1 MPANV
6 SCQLNRGWK
15 AVVILPILSGLAFL
29 GSASLGLWLSRSTDG
44 VAALWPANAILLSV
58 LILSDRTPRRY
69 HLLSCAIAGVVSNWM
84 DGTNLV
90 LSGVFALSNLLSSVI
105 TFRLLTSWSRSN
117 VTFES
122 FTSLTRFFVASSV
135 GVMTGATV
143 ACSALWVMSG
153 KFAVPWLSWTASDM
167 LGMLL
172 VTPLVITYAQRA
184 GKIGKTEQSWP
195 TWWQTWP
202 LIAVLAVSVSVFDQS
217 QFPLLF
223 LPLAL
228 VMIATFRL
236 GLLGAIAGTAIV
248 AVTGLLLMGIGRSP
262 IALLHSSV
270 ALRIQFFQFYLLTV
284 YATSMPIATLMTERA
299 RLASERSESNRR
311 HRRILDRSREVIFE
325 SDLDGQWTYLNPAW
339 ELLTGRSVNTSIGQ
353 SLLSILHSADQA
365 RALER
370 LAPLYRQETDEC
382 HQDLRYV
389 HTDGRV
395 LWVTM
400 RSHLL
405 ADAQGIVIGTY
416 GTMHDVT
423 GRVSVQAAQV
433 ESERRYRL
441 LADHSNDMI
450 VQFGISG
457 VREYVSPASLPL
469 LGYTPEELTG
479 QPAAGAIHPDDRA
492 TVLATCR
499 TLLDGAVN
507 PINSYRQLH
516 KNGTYVWLEASYRI
530 IRDEATGELTGFIAS
545 VRDISRRATAELG
558 RSRSAAKLEEA
569 NRLLLMAEEM
579 SAVGHWRVDVAS
591 GMAFWSDM
599 VCSIHGR
606 PPGYIPSVD
615 TAIDA
620 YHPDDRA
627 AVQAAVEEATTKG
640 RGYSM
645 SCRIIRP
652 DGALR
657 HVVTT
662 GRAEIGPDGSVT
674 ELFGVFQDV
683 TEAHDAQQAL
693 IAAGDKVTSSNR
705 MLTMAEAVAGLGHW
719 RIDRVDNSLFWSEE
733 TYRIYGVSPSVT
745 PSLDCAYAQYHPD
758 DVDSARSVVEQALI
772 TKTGYSSRARI
783 IRPDGDERHILI
795 RGEIQLDG
803 DGEPVGVFGIVQDIT
818 DEVVATNL
826 RKAQAEQ
833 YFFIT
838 QQASDMIS
846 LSDAKGICKFVSP
859 SSKAILGYEPEEL
872 IGTTPY
878 DFALKEDFPLLD
890 QQRRELTARPAG
902 EVVPLRF
909 RMRRKDGVYVWMD
922 VAGRIASHGDEVRI
936 ISVCRD
942 ISTQVAAEKELHD
955 ARRQA
960 EAAVIAKSS
969 FLANM
974 SHEIRTPMNGV
985 VGFAELL
992 LAGALDDEQR
1002 RQAELIA
1009 DSGRAMMRML
1019 NDILDLSKVEA
1030 GQMTVALEPFN
1041 IIDTLKACIALVS
1054 PATEQKG
1061 IELQSVFADGL
1072 PRVIV
1077 GDALRVR
1084 QIALNL
1090 LGNAAKFTLA
1100 GSITLAASID
1110 GDGRL
1115 TIAVKDTGIG
1125 IAADR
1130 QQAIFEAFAQ
1140 ADDGIAQRF
1149 GGTGLGLSI
1158 SSQLAVLMGGSLA
1171 LESEAGRGSCFTLTL
1186 PIAAAPPR
1194 TTVPAHMAPAAVAT
1208 NAPRSDGRRILV
1220 AEDHEV
1226 NQLLISTMLTKLGC
1240 AADIAVDGREAIA
1253 RVYAA
1258 AAEGRPYSL
1267 VFMDMQMPLMNGLE
1281 AARGLRASGISATS
1295 LPIVALTANAF
1306 PDDIKACLDA
1316 GMQAHVAKP
1325 FSLTSLKE
1333 ALGQWLPI
1341 PANVELPSDTDF
1353 DGDIQQRYRAKRI
1366 DTLQRVDGLARAGTF
1381 TDVEVAEVASMLHQL
1396 AGTAAMFGED
1406 VLGAKAGLLET
1417 ELHNY
1422 RGADMT
1428 KRVLRAAKA
1437 LSRAA
1442 KTATFRKTAAAGR
1455 ERGVKHERVEA

>member
-1 MPANV
+1 MPANA
-6 SCQLNRGWK
+6 SRQLSRGWK
-15 AVVILPILSGLAFL
+15 AAVIFPMLSGFAFL
-29 GSASLGLWLSRSTDG
+29 GSASLGLWLNRSTEG
-44 VAALWPANAILLSV
+44 IAALWPANAVLLSV

-90 LSGVFALSNLLSSVI
+90 LSAVFALSNLLSSVI
-105 TFRLLTSWSRSN
+105 TFRMLTSRPQSDL
-117 VTFES
+117 TFES
-122 FTSLTRFFVASSV
+122 FTSLTRLFVASIV
-135 GVMTGATV
+135 GVTTGATL
-143 ACSALWVMSG
+143 ACSAVWLMSG
-153 KFAVPWLSWTASDM
+153 NFTLPWLSWTASDM

-172 VTPLVITYAQRA
+172 VTPLVITYARRA
-184 GKIGKTEQSWP
+184 REIRNKEQSGPSWRR
-195 TWWQTWP
+195 TWP
-202 LIAVLAVSVSVFDQS
+202 LIAVLAVCVLVFDQS

-228 VMIATFRL
+228 VMVATFRL
-236 GLLGAIAGTAIV
+236 GLLGAIAGTTIV
-248 AVTGLLLMGIGRSP
+248 AVTGLLLMGIGHGP
-262 IALLHSSV
+262 TALIYGSV

-284 YATSMPIATLMTERA
+284 YATSMPIAALMTERA
-299 RLASERSESNRR
+299 RLASERSESDRR

-325 SDLDGQWTYLNPAW
+325 SDLAGQWTYLNPAW
-339 ELLTGRSVNTSIGQ
+339 EFLTGRSVDTSIGQ
-353 SLLSILHSADQA
+353 SLLTILHPAE
-365 RALER
+365 REPALER
-370 LAPLYRQETDEC
+370 LAPLYRQEADDC
-382 HQDLRYV
+382 QQDLRYV

-395 LWVTM
+395 LWVAM

-405 ADAQGIVIGTY
+405 ADAQGSVIGTY
-416 GTMHDVT
+416 GTLHDVT
-423 GRVSVQAAQV
+423 RRVSVQAAQV

-457 VREYVSPASLPL
+457 VREYVSPASLAL

-499 TLLDGAVN
+499 TLLDGAEN
-507 PINSYRQLH
+507 PICSYRQLH
-516 KNGTYVWLEASYRI
+516 KNGLYVWLEASYRI

-545 VRDISRRATAELG
+545 VRDISRRAKAELD
-558 RSRSAAKLEEA
+558 RSRSAAKLEGA

-579 SAVGHWRVDVAS
+579 SAVGHWQVDVAS

-606 PPGYIPSVD
+606 PAGYIPSVEA
-615 TAIDA
+615 AIDV

-627 AVQAAVEEATTKG
+627 AVQAAVAEAISTG

-652 DGALR
+652 DGVVR

-674 ELFGVFQDV
+674 ELFGVIQDV
-683 TEAHDAQQAL
+683 TEAYEAQQAL
-693 IAAGDKVTSSNR
+693 IRAGNELASSNS
-705 MLTMAEAVAGLGHW
+705 MLTMAEAVASLGHW
-719 RIDRVDNSLFWSEE
+719 RIDQVDNSLFWSEE
-733 TYRIYGVSPSVT
+733 TYRIYGVSPWVT
-745 PSLDCAYAQYHPD
+745 PSLDSAYAQYHPD
-758 DVDSARSVVEQALI
+758 DVDHTKSVVRQALM

-783 IRPDGDERHILI
+783 IRPDGAERHILT
-795 RGEIQLDG
+795 RGEIQLGG

-818 DEVVATNL
+818 DEVVADNL

-846 LSDAKGICKFVSP
+846 MSDAKGVCHFVSP
-859 SSKAILGYEPEEL
+859 SSKAILGYDPEEL

-878 DFALKEDFPLLD
+878 DYALEEDYPLLD
-890 QQRRELTARPAG
+890 QQRRELVARPAG
-902 EVVPLRF
+902 EVVQLRF
-909 RMRRKDGVYVWMD
+909 RMRRKDGAYVWMD
-922 VAGRIASHGDEVRI
+922 VAGRIASHGDEIRI

-942 ISTQVAAEKELHD
+942 ISTQVATEKELRD

-1009 DSGRAMMRML
+1009 DSGRAMMQML

-1030 GQMTVALEPFN
+1030 GQMTVSNEPFD
-1041 IIDTLKACIALVS
+1041 IIDTLNACIALVS
-1054 PATEQKG
+1054 PAIEQKG
-1061 IELQSVFADGL
+1061 IELQSDFSVDL
-1072 PRVIV
+1072 PRVLV

-1115 TIAVKDTGIG
+1115 IIAVRDTGIG

-1130 QQAIFEAFAQ
+1130 QQAIFEQFAQ

-1158 SSQLAVLMGGSLA
+1158 SSQLAVLMGGSLT
-1171 LESEAGRGSCFTLTL
+1171 LESEAGHGSCFTLTL
-1186 PIAAAPPR
+1186 PLAAAEPL
-1194 TTVPAHMAPAAVAT
+1194 TTAQAHKLPAPITTSARRYDNV
-1208 NAPRSDGRRILV
+1208 RILV

-1226 NQLLISTMLTKLGC
+1226 NQRLISAMLSKLGC
-1240 AADIAVDGREAIA
+1240 TADLAADGHDAITMIE
-1253 RVYAA
+1253 AA
-1258 AAEGRPYSL
+1258 AAQRRPYSL
-1267 VFMDMQMPLMNGLE
+1267 VFMDMQMPSMNGLE
-1281 AARGLRASGISATS
+1281 ATRAIRASGTCATM
-1295 LPIVALTANAF
+1295 LPIIALTANAL
-1306 PDDIKACLDA
+1306 PDDIQACLNA

-1325 FSLTSLKE
+1325 FSLTILKE

-1341 PANVELPSDTDF
+1341 PVSSELPDDTDF
-1353 DGDIQQRYRAKRI
+1353 DADIQRRYRTKKI
-1366 DTLQRVDGLARAGTF
+1366 ETLRRVDALIRAGTF
-1381 TDVEVAEVASMLHQL
+1381 TDIELAEVASMLHQL
-1396 AGTAAMFGED
+1396 AGTAGMFGEG
-1406 VLGAKAGLLET
+1406 VLSVKAALLET

-1422 RGADMT
+1422 SGADMNET
-1428 KRVLRAAKA
+1428 ILRAAKA
-1437 LSRAA
+1437 VSRAA
-1442 KTATFRKTAAAGR
+1442 KPAGSQQSRDVNATLSMNG
-1455 ERGVKHERVEA
+1455 